1 MICEHIESNY
11 FTFFTDRKA
20 AGPCLYTCSLQIW
33 NSFEL
38 HALAVCEG
46 FLIER
51 TRCLGRT
58 FKTSGAAPVSAGCA
72 GVEPGGVG
80 VTRDIM

>member
-1 MICEHIESNY
+1 MICEHTESNY

-20 AGPCLYTCSLQIW
+20 AGACLHALCKYGTCLR
-33 NSFEL
+33 L

-46 FLIER
+46 FLITR
-51 TRCLGRT
+51 TRCSGRT
-58 FKTSGAAPVSAGCA
+58 FKTSRAAPVSAGSS
-72 GVEPGGVG
+72 GVELGGVG